1 MRVVARSD
9 RPAVVPANHLSETG
23 EGEPGSGTFGCG
35 CPVWILEVLPI
46 GVAGEPDR
54 LHEGMKIGRRVRARV
69 ASVRDF
75 RVFDE
80 HRPETSIYRSES
92 LSCPSLDLR
101 STMPPRAAFPLLLV
115 LVLLAGGCGVNEA
128 ATGSES
134 GEPPKGSPVNG
145 FASHSARIL
154 VDESGKDWERH
165 PVQFQDAE
173 DDGGEIDL
181 QRLQVAHSQRYLFLR
196 IEVGTPINLQEDNE
210 LTLYLDTDNESS
222 TGKRAVGVGA
232 EVTWSFGGRSG
243 QAVFNGHSQE
253 IGHADIGLTTLPTV
267 QSETFEVALD
277 RSAKLGSSTS
287 LFESDSLRI
296 ALSTGEDRLPDEDG
310 GIGYVLSDTNLE
322 ATIPTIARPASEAVR
337 ILSYNVLRDALFD
350 GARQANFGRILR
362 AVGPDVVGFQ
372 EVYEH
377 SASQTGETVEDVYGG
392 AAGWDWTKAGSDL
405 VVGSRYPILE
415 THTIPGYDDYRSAA
429 ALLDAD
435 EGLGRPLL
443 FIVMHPPC
451 CNYSPEDGEPSSN
464 AQRQLVVDGVAAFIR
479 DVKQGDGPFQVA
491 PNTPIVVAGDM
502 NFVGSAQ
509 QRETLRTGEIINI
522 GRFGS
527 GIAPD
532 WDGSPLL
539 DTKPPQTA
547 RPLFTTWVDAESSF
561 PPGRLDYAY
570 VTDSVLEVA
579 HEFVLFTPALSD
591 TVHNK
596 YDLRPADTRRASDHL
611 PLVIDVAPK

>member
-1 MRVVARSD
+1 M
-9 RPAVVPANHLSETG
+9 
-23 EGEPGSGTFGCG
+23 
-35 CPVWILEVLPI
+35 
-46 GVAGEPDR
+46 
-54 LHEGMKIGRRVRARV
+54 
-69 ASVRDF
+69 
-75 RVFDE
+75 
-80 HRPETSIYRSES
+80 
-92 LSCPSLDLR
+92 
-101 STMPPRAAFPLLLV
+101 
-115 LVLLAGGCGVNEA
+115 NEA
-128 ATGSES
+128 VTTNES
-134 GEPPKGSPVNG
+134 SEPPEGSPVNG

-154 VDESGKDWERH
+154 VDESGEDWEGH

-173 DDGGEIDL
+173 DEGGEIDL
-181 QRLQVAHSQRYLFLR
+181 QRVQVAHGRHHLFLR
-196 IEVGTPINLQEDNE
+196 VEVGTPINLQEDNE
-210 LTLYLDTDNESS
+210 LTLYLDTDNEPS
-222 TGKRAVGVGA
+222 TGKQAVGIGA
-232 EVTWSFGGRSG
+232 EVTWSFGQRSG
-243 QAVFNGHSQE
+243 QAVFNGDSQE
-253 IGHADIGLTTLPTV
+253 LGHADIGLTSLPTV

-296 ALSTGEDRLPDEDG
+296 ALSSGEDRLPDEDG
-310 GIGYVLSDTNLE
+310 GIGYVLSNTTLE
-322 ATIPTIARPASEAVR
+322 ATAPTIAQSAPDAVR
-337 ILSYNVLRDALFD
+337 ILSYNVLRDALFESSV
-350 GARQANFGRILR
+350 QPTFGRILR
-362 AVGPDVVGFQ
+362 AIRPDVVGFQ

-377 SASQTGETVEDVYGG
+377 SASQTGETVGNVY
-392 AAGWDWTKAGSDL
+392 ADAEGWNWAKPGSDL

-451 CNYSPEDGEPSSN
+451 CNYGPEDGEPSSN

-509 QRETLRTGEIINI
+509 QRQTLRTGEIVNTD
-522 GRFGS
+522 RFGS
-527 GIAPD
+527 GVAPD

-539 DTKPPQTA
+539 DTKPQQTA

-570 VTDSVLEVA
+570 VTDSVLEVV

-611 PLVIDVAPK
+611 PVVIDVAPK